1 MRVGRNAIGTG
12 VMLVTLSAC
21 APATVQ
27 NALGRPAVTPLVAT
41 ATGLEGVMGQSAAG
55 LQSQFGAPELDVR
68 EGEAR
73 KLQFTSAACVLDAY
87 LYPSANGREAV
98 VTHIDARLPD
108 GRDMDRAS
116 CIAALQAG
124 RQAR

>member
-1 MRVGRNAIGTG
+1 MRVGRHAISAGI
-12 VMLVTLSAC
+12 MAVTLSAC

-27 NALGRPAVTPLVAT
+27 NALGRPSVTPLVAT
-41 ATGLEGVMGQSAAG
+41 PSGLEGVMGQSATT
-55 LQSQFGAPELDVR
+55 LQAQLGAPELDVR

-73 KLQFTSAACVLDAY
+73 KLQFAGAACVLDAY

-98 VTHIDARLPD
+98 VTHVDARLPD

-116 CIAALQAG
+116 CVAALQAG
-124 RQAR
+124 RQ